1 MTAVGT
7 RGSNAESSD
16 EDEEDESGDDDDDDD
31 DDDDEDDEDDDD
43 DSDDDGEESDDD
55 ENNVRTHILKIF
67 AMVEP
72 NGLVKSEIV
81 DGQVVSQDQANN
93 SS

>member
-31 DDDDEDDEDDDD
+31 DDEDDEDDDD

-55 ENNVRTHILKIF
+55 ENKVNTHILKIF

-72 NGLVKSEIV
+72 NGLVKSEIL
-81 DGQVVSQDQANN
+81 DAELISQWQAND